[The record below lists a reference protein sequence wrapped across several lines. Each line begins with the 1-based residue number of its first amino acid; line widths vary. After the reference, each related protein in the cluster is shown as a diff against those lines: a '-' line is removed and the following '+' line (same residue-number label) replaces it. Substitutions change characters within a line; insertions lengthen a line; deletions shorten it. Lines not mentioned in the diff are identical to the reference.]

1 LPNSWSV
8 NFSGSITSLPNGFII
23 ENGVLPDVAVS
34 LTPADEAAG
43 IDTIIE
49 RAKTLF

>member
-1 LPNSWSV
+1 
-8 NFSGSITSLPNGFII
+8 LPNGFII
-23 ENGVLPDVAVS
+23 ENGVLPDIAVALNPS
-34 LTPADEAAG
+34 DEAAG